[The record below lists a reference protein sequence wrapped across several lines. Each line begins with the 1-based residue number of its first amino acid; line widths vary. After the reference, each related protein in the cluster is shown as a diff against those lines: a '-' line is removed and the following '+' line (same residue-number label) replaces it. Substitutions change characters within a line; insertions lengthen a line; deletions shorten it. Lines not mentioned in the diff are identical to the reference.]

1 MRSKFDQQL
10 AALNQELTEMGATC
24 AQAIG
29 LAAQALEQQDVALA
43 APVGQLEEQT
53 NEQERTI
60 EALCLKLL
68 LQQQP
73 VARDLRQISAALK
86 MITDM
91 ERIGDQAADIAEISP
106 FFLSHDTFDGTLVC
120 RMAQQASSM
129 VTQSVDAFV
138 RRDVYLARSVAGQDD
153 LVDEDFTAVKQALIA
168 AIDLDGGLEKA
179 AQFVL
184 PFVEED
190 LGHEEA
196 PFVDYKTRLQEI
208 IQKNPEERVEYVLV
222 SAQGPDHDKKFVVEV
237 HLNSNVIGRGV
248 SRSKKGAEQAAAQ
261 EALSLMGEI

>member
-1 MRSKFDQQL
+1 MSMEGLQDRIGYRFRDPSLLERALTHSSYANECKQKTECNERMEFLGDAVLSIIVADHIFHKFHL
-10 AALNQELTEMGATC
+10 AEGDLTKIRASLVCEKSLFEFARKIDLGSELLLGH
-24 AQAIG
+24 G
-29 LAAQALEQQDVALA
+29 
-43 APVGQLEEQT
+43 EEQT
-53 NEQERTI
+53 GGRER
-60 EALCLKLL
+60 
-68 LQQQP
+68 P
-73 VARDLRQISAALK
+73 
-86 MITDM
+86 
-91 ERIGDQAADIAEISP
+91 
-106 FFLSHDTFDGTLVC
+106 
-120 RMAQQASSM
+120 
-129 VTQSVDAFV
+129 SVVSDAF
-138 RRDVYLARSVAGQDD
+138 
-153 LVDEDFTAVKQALIA
+153 EALIA
-168 AIDLDGGLEKA
+168 AIYLDGGLEKA

-237 HLNSNVIGRGV
+237 HLNSNVIGHGV

>member
-1 MRSKFDQQL
+1 MSMEGLQDRIGYRFRDPSLLERALTHSSYANECKQKTECNERMEFLGDAVLSIIVADHIFHKFHL
-10 AALNQELTEMGATC
+10 AEGDLTKIRASLVCEKSLYEFARKIDLGCELLLGH
-24 AQAIG
+24 G
-29 LAAQALEQQDVALA
+29 
-43 APVGQLEEQT
+43 EEQT
-53 NEQERTI
+53 GGRER
-60 EALCLKLL
+60 
-68 LQQQP
+68 P
-73 VARDLRQISAALK
+73 
-86 MITDM
+86 
-91 ERIGDQAADIAEISP
+91 
-106 FFLSHDTFDGTLVC
+106 
-120 RMAQQASSM
+120 
-129 VTQSVDAFV
+129 SVVSDAF
-138 RRDVYLARSVAGQDD
+138 
-153 LVDEDFTAVKQALIA
+153 EALIA
-168 AIDLDGGLEKA
+168 AIYLDGGLEKA

>member
-1 MRSKFDQQL
+1 MSMEGLQDRIGYRFRDPSLLERALTHSSYANECKQKTECNERMEFLGDAVLSIIVADHIFHKFHL
-10 AALNQELTEMGATC
+10 AEGDLTKIRASLVCEKSLFEFARKIDLGSELLLGH
-24 AQAIG
+24 G
-29 LAAQALEQQDVALA
+29 
-43 APVGQLEEQT
+43 EEQT
-53 NEQERTI
+53 GGRER
-60 EALCLKLL
+60 
-68 LQQQP
+68 P
-73 VARDLRQISAALK
+73 
-86 MITDM
+86 
-91 ERIGDQAADIAEISP
+91 
-106 FFLSHDTFDGTLVC
+106 
-120 RMAQQASSM
+120 
-129 VTQSVDAFV
+129 SVVSDAF
-138 RRDVYLARSVAGQDD
+138 
-153 LVDEDFTAVKQALIA
+153 EALIA
-168 AIDLDGGLEKA
+168 AIYLDGGLEKA

-208 IQKNPEERVEYVLV
+208 IQKNPEERVESVLV

>member
-1 MRSKFDQQL
+1 MSMEGLQDRIGYRFRDPSLLERALTHSSYANECKQKTECNERMEFLGDAVLSIIVADHIFHKFHL
-10 AALNQELTEMGATC
+10 AEGDLTKIRASLVCEKSLYEFARKIDLGSELLLGH
-24 AQAIG
+24 G
-29 LAAQALEQQDVALA
+29 
-43 APVGQLEEQT
+43 EEQT
-53 NEQERTI
+53 GGRER
-60 EALCLKLL
+60 
-68 LQQQP
+68 P
-73 VARDLRQISAALK
+73 
-86 MITDM
+86 
-91 ERIGDQAADIAEISP
+91 
-106 FFLSHDTFDGTLVC
+106 
-120 RMAQQASSM
+120 
-129 VTQSVDAFV
+129 SVVSDAF
-138 RRDVYLARSVAGQDD
+138 
-153 LVDEDFTAVKQALIA
+153 EALIA
-168 AIDLDGGLEKA
+168 AIYLDGGLEKA

>member
-1 MRSKFDQQL
+1 MSMEGLQDRIGYRFRDPSLLERALTHSSYANECKQKTECNERMEFLGDAVLSIIVADHIFHKFHL
-10 AALNQELTEMGATC
+10 AEGDLTKIRASLVCEKSLYEFARKIDLGSELLLGH
-24 AQAIG
+24 G
-29 LAAQALEQQDVALA
+29 
-43 APVGQLEEQT
+43 EEQT
-53 NEQERTI
+53 GGRER
-60 EALCLKLL
+60 
-68 LQQQP
+68 P
-73 VARDLRQISAALK
+73 
-86 MITDM
+86 
-91 ERIGDQAADIAEISP
+91 
-106 FFLSHDTFDGTLVC
+106 
-120 RMAQQASSM
+120 
-129 VTQSVDAFV
+129 SVVSDAF
-138 RRDVYLARSVAGQDD
+138 
-153 LVDEDFTAVKQALIA
+153 EALIA
-168 AIDLDGGLEKA
+168 AIYLDGGLEKA

-261 EALSLMGEI
+261 ESLSLIGEI

>member
-1 MRSKFDQQL
+1 MSMEDLQDRIGYRFRDLSLLERALTHSSYANECKQKTECNERMEFLGDAVLSIIVADHIFHKFHL
-10 AALNQELTEMGATC
+10 AEGDLTKIRASLVCEKSLYEFARKIDLGSELLLGH
-24 AQAIG
+24 G
-29 LAAQALEQQDVALA
+29 
-43 APVGQLEEQT
+43 EEQT
-53 NEQERTI
+53 GGRER
-60 EALCLKLL
+60 
-68 LQQQP
+68 P
-73 VARDLRQISAALK
+73 
-86 MITDM
+86 
-91 ERIGDQAADIAEISP
+91 
-106 FFLSHDTFDGTLVC
+106 
-120 RMAQQASSM
+120 
-129 VTQSVDAFV
+129 SVVSDAF
-138 RRDVYLARSVAGQDD
+138 
-153 LVDEDFTAVKQALIA
+153 EALIA
-168 AIDLDGGLEKA
+168 AIYLDGGLEKA

>member
-1 MRSKFDQQL
+1 MSMEGLQDRIGYRFRDPSLLERALTHSSYANECKQKTECNERMEFLGDAVLSIIVADHIFHKFHL
-10 AALNQELTEMGATC
+10 AEGDLTKIRASLVCEKSLFEFARKIDLGSELLLGH
-24 AQAIG
+24 G
-29 LAAQALEQQDVALA
+29 
-43 APVGQLEEQT
+43 EEQT
-53 NEQERTI
+53 GGRER
-60 EALCLKLL
+60 
-68 LQQQP
+68 P
-73 VARDLRQISAALK
+73 
-86 MITDM
+86 
-91 ERIGDQAADIAEISP
+91 
-106 FFLSHDTFDGTLVC
+106 
-120 RMAQQASSM
+120 
-129 VTQSVDAFV
+129 SVVSDAF
-138 RRDVYLARSVAGQDD
+138 
-153 LVDEDFTAVKQALIA
+153 EALIA
-168 AIDLDGGLEKA
+168 AIYLDGGLEKA

-190 LGHEEA
+190 LCHEEA